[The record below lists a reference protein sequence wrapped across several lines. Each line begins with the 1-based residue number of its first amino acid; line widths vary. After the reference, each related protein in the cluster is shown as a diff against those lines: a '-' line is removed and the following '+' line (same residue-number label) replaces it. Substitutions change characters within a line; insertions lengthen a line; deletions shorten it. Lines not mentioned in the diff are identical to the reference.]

1 MMSSL
6 LPSVASDERPL
17 YSNLTVVNLTT
28 IDFTQYLG
36 VTAASLPNDVVPL
49 ALSGNMAAHWYLQ
62 TANTTKL
69 SIRDTAAGAS
79 YTGGLTLNYV
89 LELATFDDANDLFFT
104 VGSDSYLRIYDTS
117 QLASNTLPLLGT
129 GNNVF
134 PGDHLFYHNGH
145 VYVGNRVWDVSTPSA
160 PVQVSFTSNIIFGV
174 HSSGNYA
181 ISYQSSSNLFSIIDI
196 QNGPTGSVVSSITG
210 AEGANFYDIVRPILK
225 STSDRVAIYDTTD
238 GHHVSCID
246 WSDPLNPT
254 IQFPRARFKSY
265 FSDIELDEDQPNSN
279 FITQSGDIGYLA
291 RRDTLV
297 FDLTADEFTILY
309 RGNVSP
315 SPGSDWWVAAS
326 GNRVML
332 HPALDNATYYGN
344 NTSTNTNP

>member
-1 MMSSL
+1 MMSYL
-6 LPSVASDERPL
+6 LPSGGSDERPL
-17 YSNLTVVNLTT
+17 YSDLTVVDLTT
-28 IDFTQYLG
+28 IDFTQYFG
-36 VTAASLPNDVVPL
+36 ITAASLPTDVVPL
-49 ALSGNMAAHWYLQ
+49 ALSDNMAAHWYLQ

-104 VGSDSYLRIYDTS
+104 FGSDANLRIYDTS
-117 QLASNTLPLLGT
+117 QLASDTLPLLAT
-129 GNNVF
+129 ADNVF
-134 PGDHLFYHNGH
+134 NGDHLLYHNGH
-145 VYVGNRVWDVSTPSA
+145 VYAGNTVWDVSTPSA
-160 PVQVSFTSNIIFGV
+160 PVDVGSTSGIYFGV

-181 ISYQSSSNLFSIIDI
+181 ISYRASNNVFSIVDI
-196 QNGPTGSVVSSITG
+196 QNGPTGSVVSTITG
-210 AEGANFYDIVRPILK
+210 AVGANFYDIVRPILK
-225 STSDRVAIYDTTD
+225 STNDRVAIYDTTD
-238 GHHVSCID
+238 GHHVSCIN

-265 FSDIELDEDQPNSN
+265 FSDITLDEDQPNSN

-291 RRDTLV
+291 RRETLV
-297 FDLTADEFTILY
+297 FDLTANEFTILY

-315 SPGSDWWVAAS
+315 SPGADWWVAAS